1 MLVSSGEPLP
11 EQLFRQLQ
19 EVLPA
24 DLYVLNIYGCTEV
37 SADATCCCLQEPLGE
52 TLHTDN
58 GSVVSVH
65 MVLYATV

>member
-24 DLYVLNIYGCTEV
+24 PLYILNIYGCTET
-37 SADATCCCLQEPLGE
+37 SADATCCCLQLPPGE
-52 TLHTDN
+52 TPHT
-58 GSVVSVH
+58 
-65 MVLYATV
+65 